1 MVRIQGQNKA
11 YRAVFSKVPQLHIS
25 MQVVPAILVTCSK
38 FGGKILL
45 LTIWVNWIFSM
56 HARYICILC
65 PRPFTRQLVRV
76 VLKATF
82 YLQSELG
89 SICMI
94 ILLQLLISEIDF
106 KLRETMASFTCMQYD
121 YYDIIMHDAL
131 YSHAVFNKS
140 EHNQNSEVHKLCS
153 FLYQTSLLI
162 DSDP

>member
-1 MVRIQGQNKA
+1 MVKIQGQNKA

-56 HARYICILC
+56 HARYVFYVLD
-65 PRPFTRQLVRV
+65 PLPDKLVRV

-121 YYDIIMHDAL
+121 YYDIIMHHAL

-140 EHNQNSEVHKLCS
+140 ERNQNSEVHKLCS